1 MSAERREGERVVI
14 NREFATFEAFVE
26 EFMADVSETG
36 AFIRTRTPR
45 PVGEEIRFRLAV
57 MDGELETLEGIAV
70 VRRVQDEPR
79 GMAVEF
85 VELASHSRHVLER
98 LLERKQRR

>member
-14 NREFATFEAFVE
+14 NLEFASFEAFVE
-26 EFMADVSETG
+26 EFVADVSETG

-57 MDGELETLEGIAV
+57 MDRDLETLEGVAV

-85 VELASHSRHVLER
+85 LELAAHSRHVLER
-98 LLERKQRR
+98 LLDHKRR